1 MEYQFAFACIWAFG
15 GPLTADKVAD
25 HRAGFSKWWVAEW
38 KNVSF
43 PEQVRVLTQ
52 ANNGLSYGH
61 PACFLIV
68 TLQALLQCVSS
79 LHFLATE
86 PRCMPSAGSRV

>member
-1 MEYQFAFACIWAFG
+1 MQESSKRGPPPDKRLVEYQFAFACIWAFG

-43 PEQVRVLTQ
+43 PDQVRMPKPGFL
-52 ANNGLSYGH
+52 GH
-61 PACFLIV
+61 
-68 TLQALLQCVSS
+68 
-79 LHFLATE
+79 
-86 PRCMPSAGSRV
+86 